1 MTLEFAGVAA
11 LLAVLPAGC
20 AREGKT
26 VAGATTPEALAEAF
40 VRAADSG
47 DAEALGRLF
56 PPVTLVQRS
65 LECAGDE
72 AASELGDER
81 VKVSASVQRGR
92 AAGARLA
99 WRGAEDVGSTR
110 MEAGEQRM
118 GCTARVP
125 VEVHKLRVHFQV
137 TLAGQARD
145 EKQELRVVRFGTSA
159 WFLQGM

>member
-1 MTLEFAGVAA
+1 M
-11 LLAVLPAGC
+11 
-20 AREGKT
+20 
-26 VAGATTPEALAEAF
+26 
-40 VRAADSG
+40 
-47 DAEALGRLF
+47 
-56 PPVTLVQRS
+56 
-65 LECAGDE
+65 
-72 AASELGDER
+72 
-81 VKVSASVQRGR
+81 SASVQRGR

-137 TLAGQARD
+137 TMAGQARD